1 MSSCDKDNRIVKV
14 YSIQPGSGG
23 GGGNVFSG
31 LTVTGDLFV
40 SGTTYTDTIVASIFS
55 GGTYYGDGSNL
66 TGIVTTDNYV
76 TGATFN
82 PTTNAFTLTRS
93 GGLSDIVESINITNV
108 NNLTVN
114 GDLTITG
121 VTNTTQINSTIFSG
135 GTFYGDGSNLTG
147 TVGSDTFTTGAT
159 LDGNTIIF
167 NRTDILSAYTV
178 DLSSL
183 VINTSGGTSNII
195 SNTPPSTQFSG
206 STWIRSTDYESFI
219 YDVNRGKWLS
229 VNTNQFEGSRS
240 RVNQTD
246 VFLRTTD
253 GSPYNLSPYYLSK
266 DITITNVVG
275 ETITTG
281 NTFNIIISTGTTI
294 SSDTIHTLNVLNLVT
309 DNTSVNVDV
318 SLGSNLYLYMSGN
331 SINYPKSTVYYKY
344 R

>member
-40 SGTTYTDTIVASIFS
+40 SGTTYTDIIVASIFS

-82 PTTNAFTLTRS
+82 PTTNVFTLTRS
-93 GGLSDIVESINITNV
+93 GGLPDIVEPIDITNV

-147 TVGSDTFTTGAT
+147 TVGSDNFTTGAT
-159 LDGNTIIF
+159 LNGNTIVF

-178 DLSSL
+178 DLSPL
-183 VINTSGGTSNII
+183 IINASGGTSNIV
-195 SNTPPSTQFSG
+195 SNTPPSSQFSG

-229 VNTNQFEGSRS
+229 TNTNQFEGSRS
-240 RVNQTD
+240 KKNQTD

-253 GSPYNLSPYYLSK
+253 GSPYNLSPYYVSK
-266 DITITNVVG
+266 DITIVNVVG
-275 ETITTG
+275 ETSVSDS
-281 NTFNIIISTGTTI
+281 FNILISTGTTI
-294 SSDTIHTLNVLNLVT
+294 PSDVISNLSIVSSMVNNDV
-309 DNTSVNVDV
+309 NTNVDV
-318 SLGSNLYLYMSGN
+318 SIGGNLYLYMSG
-331 SINYPKSTVYYKY
+331 SQVDYPKATVYYKY